1 MTPPLRPTPES
12 VERRFALTPIGLD
25 VVAALGHDP
34 EGLRLT
40 PLADVIGS
48 PVSSVQ
54 AALRILMANGLVSRT
69 SGSPP
74 TYHLADHPARTALI
88 GLSVLLLEPA
98 HTLGIILRA
107 SRAVAVSAVDLEGF
121 VAGLDPAAPAPAH
134 ERLRTSLD
142 AIAAAWPDAPRV
154 HLSDMAE
161 LDRMAAV
168 SVGLRTRLDA
178 AVTLK
183 GRLVTPGPAAPRSAR
198 TSVPST
204 RR

>member
-1 MTPPLRPTPES
+1 VTHPLRPTPES
-12 VERRFALTPIGLD
+12 VGRRLALTPIGLD

-34 EGLRLT
+34 DGLRLT

-74 TYHLADHPARTALI
+74 TYHLADHPARTALVD
-88 GLSVLLLEPA
+88 LSVLLLEPA

-121 VAGLDPAAPAPAH
+121 VAGLDPTVPAAAH
-134 ERLRTSLD
+134 DRLRASLD
-142 AIAAAWPDAPRV
+142 AIAAAWPDAPSV
-154 HLSDMAE
+154 HLSDLAE

-168 SVGLRTRLDA
+168 SVGLRTRLNA

-183 GRLVTPGPAAPRSAR
+183 GRPVTPDGAARRGTR
-198 TSVPST
+198 TSVPPA
-204 RR
+204 RG